1 MQNLCAVIT
10 GGSSGIGKAL
20 AKACVKNGWNV
31 IIGSR
36 QTHSLDKA
44 CADLASYA
52 IAGQFVHSCR
62 VDVADEKS
70 IAQFADF
77 CVHAAAQAAQTSQG
91 TIDFLFNCAGISV
104 CKKMEDIDSDEYRLV
119 SDIDYLGTVLTVK
132 YFVPHMQRGAHIVN
146 ISSMAGVMGVYG
158 YTAYGAAKYAV
169 TGFTE
174 VLRCELLCRAIHVS
188 LVLPPDT
195 DTPQL
200 ANENL
205 TKPDITKRIAGSI
218 KPLSAEK
225 TAYAILRG
233 VKRKKFLIIPGFTS
247 KLVYRLTRLFP
258 NLLYAYSKLLMMYKN
273 RENIA

>member
-77 CVHAAAQAAQTSQG
+77 CVHAAVQAAQTSQG

-104 CKKMEDIDSDEYRLV
+104 CKKMED
-119 SDIDYLGTVLTVK
+119 T
-132 YFVPHMQRGAHIVN
+132 HN
-146 ISSMAGVMGVYG
+146 
-158 YTAYGAAKYAV
+158 
-169 TGFTE
+169 
-174 VLRCELLCRAIHVS
+174 
-188 LVLPPDT
+188 
-195 DTPQL
+195 
-200 ANENL
+200 
-205 TKPDITKRIAGSI
+205 
-218 KPLSAEK
+218 
-225 TAYAILRG
+225 
-233 VKRKKFLIIPGFTS
+233 
-247 KLVYRLTRLFP
+247 
-258 NLLYAYSKLLMMYKN
+258 
-273 RENIA
+273 